1 MSETLPAQV
10 AVACPKCGEQL
21 KLITEIFNPVTGRL
35 VHLLGCK
42 CGETT
47 WIPEMS

>member
-1 MSETLPAQV
+1 MSETLQKQDAL
-10 AVACPKCGEQL
+10 ACPKCGEQL

-35 VHLLGCK
+35 VNLLGCK

-47 WIPEMS
+47 WIPERS